1 MLPEAS
7 VIHGYY
13 VYEYTFLDDL
23 QFIKPPGD
31 VFAFEDPVRLNQVT
45 EAVKKKFLDAGWEGD
60 GDIGILWLPPFV
72 DAGVEDTWGTYI
84 WHVKQSNNGIS
95 FLASSYPLEFARLA
109 EQNRNIGEITKPRG
123 RPVNIVETGVSCL
136 RRDVQSLKAQL
147 SENLRHVRSLPAEK
161 TVDSIVSDLLI
172 HYQGLMV
179 RALTEFLDDCY
190 LRFLIEVI
198 NNGNKSKIKLQKAKV
213 QIDPNRYLP
222 DEDPDYPIDEGG
234 TQWLT
239 VQGLITDLWKTYK
252 FEPYKMKV
260 QMLFGAID
268 FKLDDSVRAELM
280 KHVVL
285 RNCIQH
291 HEGQLDKDSLRQ
303 CGVAKVVMREAGGS
317 YELKAW
323 DKIIFTEEELLHF
336 GELLGQLAVEFSS
349 YVDKRIPT
357 REYVVEPNAQKRTAA
372 DAEPLYGLFCQQA
385 HRERGKKSP
394 PSESL

>member
-1 MLPEAS
+1 MLPGAS
-7 VIHGYY
+7 VIQGYF

-23 QFIKPPGD
+23 QFIKPPEE
-31 VFAFEDPVRLNQVT
+31 VFAYEEPVQLNAVT

-72 DAGVEDTWGTYI
+72 DAGVEDTCGTYI

-109 EQNRNIGEITKPRG
+109 EQNRDYGEITKPRG

-147 SENLRHVRSLPAEK
+147 SENLRQMRSLPAGK
-161 TVDSIVSDLLI
+161 TADSIVSDLLI

-198 NNGNKSKIKLQKAKV
+198 NNGNKSKIKLQKPNV
-213 QIDPNRYLP
+213 QIDPHRYLP
-222 DEDPDYPIDEGG
+222 EEDPDYPIGDAGS
-234 TQWLT
+234 QWLT
-239 VQGLITDLWKTYK
+239 VRGLISDLWKTYK

-268 FKLDDSVRAELM
+268 FKLEDTVRSELM

-303 CGVAKVVMREAGGS
+303 CGVAKVVMRKASGT

-323 DKIIFTEEELLHF
+323 EKIAFTEEELLHF
-336 GELLGQLAVEFSS
+336 GDLLDQLAVGFNS

-357 REYVVEPNAQKRTAA
+357 REYVVKP
-372 DAEPLYGLFCQQA
+372 DAV
-385 HRERGKKSP
+385 RELAKPGTPK
-394 PSESL
+394 

>member
-7 VIHGYY
+7 VIQGYY

-23 QFIKPPGD
+23 QFIKPPQE
-31 VFAFEDPVRLNQVT
+31 VFAYEDPVHIDAVT

-60 GDIGILWLPPFV
+60 GDIGVLWLPPFV
-72 DAGVEDTWGTYI
+72 DVGVEDTWGTYI

-95 FLASSYPLEFARLA
+95 FLASSYPLDFARLA
-109 EQNRNIGEITKPRG
+109 EQNRDYGEIAKPRG
-123 RPVNIVETGVSCL
+123 RPVNIIETSVSCL

-147 SENLRHVRSLPAEK
+147 SENLRHVWSLSAGK
-161 TVDSIVSDLLI
+161 AVDRIVSDLFI

-198 NNGNKSKIKLQKAKV
+198 NNGNRSKIKLQKAKV
-213 QIDPNRYLP
+213 PIDPNRYLP
-222 DEDPDYPIDEGG
+222 DEDPDYPVDDAGS
-234 TQWLT
+234 QWLT
-239 VQGLITDLWKTYK
+239 VQRLISDIWKTYK

-268 FKLDDSVRAELM
+268 FKLDDTVRTELM

-291 HEGQLDKDSLRQ
+291 HEGQLAADSLRQ
-303 CGVAKVVMREAGGS
+303 CGVAKVVMRKAGGT
-317 YELKAW
+317 YELKACE
-323 DKIIFTEEELLHF
+323 KIAFTEEELLHF
-336 GELLGQLAVEFSS
+336 GDVLDQVAVGFSS
-349 YVDKRIPT
+349 YVDTRIPT
-357 REYVVEPNAQKRTAA
+357 REYIVEP
-372 DAEPLYGLFCQQA
+372 DAE
-385 HRERGKKSP
+385 K
-394 PSESL
+394 

>member
-7 VIHGYY
+7 MIQGYY

-23 QFIKPPGD
+23 QFIKPPEE
-31 VFAFEDPVRLNQVT
+31 VFAYQDTVQINAVT
-45 EAVKKKFLDAGWEGD
+45 EAVKKKFSEAGWEGD

-72 DAGVEDTWGTYI
+72 EVGVEDTWGTYI
-84 WHVKQSNNGIS
+84 WHVKQGNNGIS
-95 FLASSYPLEFARLA
+95 FLASSYPLDFARLA
-109 EQNRNIGEITKPRG
+109 EQNQDYEEIAKPRG

-136 RRDVQSLKAQL
+136 RRDIQSLKAQL
-147 SENLRHVRSLPAEK
+147 SENLRHVRSLPAGK
-161 TVDSIVSDLLI
+161 AVDCIQSDLLI

-198 NNGNKSKIKLQKAKV
+198 NNGNRSKIKLQKAKV

-222 DEDPDYPIDEGG
+222 EEDPDYSIGDAGS
-234 TQWLT
+234 QWLT
-239 VQGLITDLWKTYK
+239 VQGLISDIWKTYK
-252 FEPYKMKV
+252 FEPYKTKV

-268 FKLDDSVRAELM
+268 FKLDDTVRAELM

-303 CGVAKVVMREAGGS
+303 CGVAKVVMRKAGGT
-317 YELKAW
+317 YEFKAW
-323 DKIIFTEEELLHF
+323 EKIAFTEEELLHF
-336 GELLGQLAVEFSS
+336 GDLLDQLAVGFSS
-349 YVDKRIPT
+349 YVDVRIPT
-357 REYVVEPNAQKRTAA
+357 REYIVGR
-372 DAEPLYGLFCQQA
+372 DA
-385 HRERGKKSP
+385 RK
-394 PSESL
+394 